1 MDIAIHTWP
10 LAQLGAGLG
19 ALARAAGLAPH
30 SSADAAAA
38 HDLPDLPDAVQ
49 AGNIDELDRWLQWA
63 SARLGLEAEGVDTPV
78 PQFSDLLRKG
88 GPAIVH
94 FHHPAHGRRF
104 ALLLSARG
112 RTLRL
117 LTPDG
122 RVQRCT
128 LEALRAAVCAGF
140 EAPLMPEIARLLEAA
155 AVPAARR
162 TAVRQVMLAERLA
175 DDRVGGCWL
184 LRLPATAGFWRQLV
198 QAGLPRRLGGM
209 LALFAAVYA
218 LEIGG
223 WRLIGEAALD
233 GRLDTGWLAAWVLL
247 LLSLVPLRAM
257 SGWLDA
263 SLVLHTGRLLKQRL
277 LAGALRLDL
286 DTVRQLG
293 AGQLLGRVME
303 SQALEG
309 LALSGGLGVLVA
321 GLELMFAAWVL
332 SAGAAGA
339 LHLGLLAMWVGLTGA
354 LSWRY
359 ARVLGRW
366 TQQRLDM
373 GHSLIQRMV
382 GHRTR
387 LAQEQPARRDAED
400 DRSLHGYLQ
409 TSREMDHAIAPVV
422 AGAPGGWIWL
432 ALAGLAPA
440 FVSGSATPAGLA
452 ISLGGILFAHRAL
465 GSISGGLSALARAG
479 MARRRVGEIFRA
491 GACAPGHQPFIA
503 YDTLHGVPAGASAG
517 ASASASAGGGA
528 SASAPLVDA
537 SQLVF
542 GYGSDGEAVLRGADL
557 RIAHGE
563 RLLLQGASGGG
574 KSTLA
579 ALLTGLR
586 QPRSGLLLL
595 NGLDRHTL
603 GDSWHAL
610 ATEAPQFHDNHVL
623 TGTLAFNLLMGRNWP
638 AAAAELQEA
647 QTLCEELGLGPLIAR
662 MPAGLQQRVGETGW
676 QLSHG
681 EKSRIFLA
689 RALLQKAPLT
699 ILDESFAALDPRT
712 LQQCLNTTLRRTR
725 ALLVIAHP

>member
-1 MDIAIHTWP
+1 
-10 LAQLGAGLG
+10 
-19 ALARAAGLAPH
+19 
-30 SSADAAAA
+30 
-38 HDLPDLPDAVQ
+38 
-49 AGNIDELDRWLQWA
+49 
-63 SARLGLEAEGVDTPV
+63 
-78 PQFSDLLRKG
+78 
-88 GPAIVH
+88 
-94 FHHPAHGRRF
+94 
-104 ALLLSARG
+104 LLLSSRHGA
-112 RTLRL
+112 LRL
-117 LTPDG
+117 LAPDG
-122 RVQRCT
+122 RVRRCAT
-128 LEALRAAVCAGF
+128 DDLRATVCAGF
-140 EAPLMPEIARLLEAA
+140 EAPLLPEIDGLIDAA
-155 AVPAARR
+155 AVPPARR
-162 TAVRQVMLAERLA
+162 AAVRRVMLAERLA
-175 DDRVGGCWL
+175 DARIGGCWL
-184 LRLPATAGFWRQLV
+184 LRLPATAGFWRQMV
-198 QAGLPRRLGGM
+198 QAGLPRRLGAM

-263 SLVLHTGRLLKQRL
+263 RFALDTGHLLKQRL

-293 AGQLLGRVME
+293 AAQLLGRVME

-309 LALSGGLGVLVA
+309 LALSGGLGVIVSL
-321 GLELMFAAWVL
+321 LELGFAAWVL

-339 LHLGLLAMWVGLTGA
+339 LHLALLAAWVLLTGA

-359 ARVLGRW
+359 AGVLRRW

-373 GHSLIQRMV
+373 SNQLIERMV

-400 DRSLHGYLQ
+400 DGSLQGYLQ
-409 TSREMDHAIAPVV
+409 TSREMDQAIAPIV
-422 AGAPGGWIWL
+422 AGAPGGWIVL
-432 ALAGLAPA
+432 ALAGLGPA
-440 FVSGSATPAGLA
+440 FVGGTATPAGLA

-465 GSISGGLSALARAG
+465 GGISGGLSALARARL
-479 MARRRVGEIFRA
+479 AWRRVGEIFHA
-491 GACAPGHQPFIA
+491 GASMSGNEPFIA
-503 YDTLHGVPAGASAG
+503 HGTLTGTAAPAGAT
-517 ASASASAGGGA
+517 
-528 SASAPLVDA
+528 LVDA

-542 GYGSDGEAVLRGADL
+542 GYGSGAPVLRGADL

-610 ATEAPQFHDNHVL
+610 ATEAPQFHENHVL

-638 AAAAELQEA
+638 ASAAELQAA

-681 EKSRIFLA
+681 EKSRVFLA
-689 RALLQKAPLT
+689 RALLQQAPLT
-699 ILDESFAALDPRT
+699 VLDESFAALDPRT
-712 LQQCLNTTLRRTR
+712 LKLCLDSALRRTR